1 MQKASLRAGGIKSF
15 TAVVAGEVHW
25 TVIEE
30 KTHFEDEL
38 IVHMVHLCCP
48 KNVTSSPVPLLPPL
62 YPPSSLLHPTSLP
75 HVLSAG
81 RWIALLY
88 DINNMTYCWSVRGKA
103 CELSIPSHWLHDW
116 DAVFFLSLS
125 LFLSFKLSLALDL
138 SLFSLLFSAL
148 SLLKLLPIPL
158 LSPPSC
164 PWGIKT
170 YWRSL
175 SLPTYSWHRNDF
187 SEKIKAFLGH

>member
-1 MQKASLRAGGIKSF
+1 MDIITCQEVCTNERDRYIPIGSFHIRNRTTDVCRKASLRAGGIKSF

-62 YPPSSLLHPTSLP
+62 YPPSPLLHPTSLP

-116 DAVFFLSLS
+116 DAVFFFS
-125 LFLSFKLSLALDL
+125 LFLSFYPSNSLWPSIFLSFL
-138 SLFSLLFSAL
+138 SYSLLCLF
-148 SLLKLLPIPL
+148 
-158 LSPPSC
+158 
-164 PWGIKT
+164 
-170 YWRSL
+170 
-175 SLPTYSWHRNDF
+175 
-187 SEKIKAFLGH
+187 